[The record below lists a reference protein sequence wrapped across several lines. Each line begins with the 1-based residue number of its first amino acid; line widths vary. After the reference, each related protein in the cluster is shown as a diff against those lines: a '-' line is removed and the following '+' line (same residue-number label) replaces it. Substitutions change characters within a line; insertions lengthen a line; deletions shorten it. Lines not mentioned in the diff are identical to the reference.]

1 MDEFTD
7 HPQLYKDKSAN
18 NNGES
23 RASDPAAVEGGAGG
37 AGGGG
42 GGRRQAATDQI
53 MLERFRKRE
62 RHRGTRR

>member
-42 GGRRQAATDQI
+42 RRQAATDQI